1 MLNVTPDELAAAKK
15 AIFRTGIPAREYL
28 DRQDEINRI
37 ATDAIKAYVQSMR
50 GTPALA
56 LLRIAAEMAGSGER
70 EVILAVRAC
79 LDLSDPEDAQ
89 GAFDNAFDELNA
101 YARTHWHI

>member
-1 MLNVTPDELAAAKK
+1 MLNVTAEELAAAKK

-70 EVILAVRAC
+70 GVILAVREC
-79 LDLSDPEDAQ
+79 LDLSDPDDAQ